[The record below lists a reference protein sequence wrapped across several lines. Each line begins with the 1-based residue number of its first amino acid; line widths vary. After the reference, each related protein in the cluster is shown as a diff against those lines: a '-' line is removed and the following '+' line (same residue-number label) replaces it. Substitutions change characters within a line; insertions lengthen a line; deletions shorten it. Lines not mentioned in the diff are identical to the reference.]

1 MSQII
6 AERWLTTDK
15 GEVDGS
21 SPPRPTSR
29 SDLCGGGLAF
39 TSFGSASQPMP
50 DFHDLGVHSPKHRK
64 SRVSDLQIDEAILS
78 VTVTS
83 WRKVAFV
90 IIKVADTMGS
100 DLPEGDTG
108 YNLIAKHIESLV
120 RGGRLLAQGN
130 IKNWRR
136 SEVRKPN

>member
-1 MSQII
+1 
-6 AERWLTTDK
+6 
-15 GEVDGS
+15 
-21 SPPRPTSR
+21 
-29 SDLCGGGLAF
+29 
-39 TSFGSASQPMP
+39 
-50 DFHDLGVHSPKHRK
+50 
-64 SRVSDLQIDEAILS
+64 VSDLQIDEAILS

-108 YNLIAKHIESLV
+108 YNLIAKRTESLV
-120 RGGRLLAQGN
+120 RGGRLLAQGD